1 MADDGEPITRGR
13 RDRHA
18 AETRAFGN
26 AVLFAVVLGIVV
38 IINAVLGVMLID
50 LLGSLDSEAGMP
62 VMSRRF
68 LGRAGAA
75 SGGPGDG

>member
-1 MADDGEPITRGR
+1 MADDGEPMAPGR

-18 AETRAFGN
+18 AETRAFRN
-26 AVLFAVVLGIVV
+26 AVLFGVVLGIVA

-50 LLGSLDSEAGMP
+50 VFESLDSEAGMP